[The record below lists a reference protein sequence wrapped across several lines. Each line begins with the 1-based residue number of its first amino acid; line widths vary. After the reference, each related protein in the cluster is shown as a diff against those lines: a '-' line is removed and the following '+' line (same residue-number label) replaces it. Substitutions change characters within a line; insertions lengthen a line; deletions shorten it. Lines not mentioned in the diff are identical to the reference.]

1 MNFRIALIPLAL
13 LLSTGAEAEIY
24 KCVAEDGSVAYSQ
37 IPCPK
42 QKSTTVRSSVA
53 KTDNV
58 VDCRWAS
65 QFANDVALRM
75 RGGMASDAMFIAYG
89 GVDSVSPGTVNII
102 NYVYRFRGNPTMPLE
117 RISSLAASMCK
128 AGSLGDV
135 RCESLPYGRDPSGQ
149 ICNPDVAEPNA
160 SGSVDTTDAVEAR
173 NVVKNDVDRMAASND
188 GRQQFANSDT
198 AQHQCKKRYRDQI
211 DAINAQMRSGYDS
224 AQGEV
229 YRERLRV
236 LTTNLRAC

>member
-1 MNFRIALIPLAL
+1 MNFRIALIPIAL
-13 LLSTGAEAEIY
+13 LLAPAAEAEIY
-24 KCVAEDGSVAYSQ
+24 KCVAEDGSVSYSQ

-42 QKSTTVRSSVA
+42 QKSTTVRADVA
-53 KTDNV
+53 RTDEA

-75 RGGMASDAMFIAYG
+75 RGGMASGEIFNAYG
-89 GVDSVSPGTVNII
+89 GVDSVSVGTVNII
-102 NYVYRFRGNPTMPLE
+102 NYVFRFRGNASMPLE

-135 RCESLPYGRDPSGQ
+135 RCESLPYGQDPSGES
-149 ICNPDVAEPNA
+149 CDPDATNVEATPVTPIA
-160 SGSVDTTDAVEAR
+160 STTDQTQFTNGNIDPQANSQASSNEAR
-173 NVVKNDVDRMAASND
+173 E
-188 GRQQFANSDT
+188 
-198 AQHQCKKRYRDQI
+198 QCKKSYRDQI
-211 DAINAQMRSGYDS
+211 DAIDAQMRGGYDS
-224 AQGEV
+224 AQGDV